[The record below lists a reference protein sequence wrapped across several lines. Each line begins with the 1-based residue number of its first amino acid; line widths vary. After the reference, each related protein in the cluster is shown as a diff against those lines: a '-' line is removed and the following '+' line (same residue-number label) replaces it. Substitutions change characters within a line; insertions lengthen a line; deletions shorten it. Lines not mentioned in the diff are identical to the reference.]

1 MARMFER
8 RSNQRHAG
16 RVGVAATRKLK
27 MARMFERRSNHFSFE
42 RPFPLEMARSE
53 RFELPTL
60 GIEIRC
66 SIQLSYERNG
76 VSISGQPCER
86 KRPCHRR

>member
-42 RPFPLEMARSE
+42 RPFPLEMAHLDELRS
-53 RFELPTL
+53 RELFRVLAEWTV
-60 GIEIRC
+60 EIKHTP
-66 SIQLSYERNG
+66 IDLPGE
-76 VSISGQPCER
+76 V
-86 KRPCHRR
+86 RR